1 VAKKAYITGSGCI
14 SPQNTTEKD
23 YFFETVNGSD
33 GDHFKAV
40 EPSYKEHINPN
51 MLRRMGRAIKMGSS
65 AARIAVTEA
74 GLQNVDAIMSGTGLG
89 CFEDSEKFL
98 LAIINNDEQFLTPTS
113 FIQSTHNTVG
123 SQVALIMQCHEY
135 NYTYVHRGFSF
146 ETCVMD
152 ALMSLEEGKKNIL
165 IGGIEEH
172 TPIYVELNRKA
183 NKLNTKADHKYYE
196 GKMHGVQMGEGA
208 AFFVVSDEKKNA
220 AASIDGIALSYK
232 PDNSKELLS
241 KLNAFLASQNK
252 VLDNIDLVLFGFSG
266 DKDQDKLLLEL
277 LPLVSDNSTAGQF
290 KHLCG
295 DYHTAGAFGTWLA
308 NKIIEKQRIPDVVK
322 INPWSKN
329 SINTVLIINEYL
341 GINYSFTLLSKC

>member
-1 VAKKAYITGSGCI
+1 VTKKAYITGSGCI

-23 YFFETVNGSD
+23 YFFEQVNGPD
-33 GDHFKAV
+33 KDHYKAV

-65 AARIAVTEA
+65 AARIAITEA

-152 ALMSLEEGKKNIL
+152 ALMSLEEGKKDIL

-172 TPIYVELNRKA
+172 TPIYVELYRKA
-183 NKLNTKADHKYYE
+183 DKLNADNSHHYYE
-196 GKMHGVQMGEGA
+196 GKTHGVQMGEGA
-208 AFFVVSDEKKNA
+208 TFFVVSAEKKNA
-220 AASIDGIALSYK
+220 ASAIDGVSLIYK
-232 PDNSKELLS
+232 PNDSKELLA
-241 KLNAFLASQNK
+241 KLNAFLTLHNK
-252 VLDNIDLVLFGFSG
+252 TLDTVDLVLFGFSG
-266 DKDQDKLLLEL
+266 DKDQDRLLLEL
-277 LPLVSDNSTAGQF
+277 LPLASNNSATGHF

-295 DYHTAGAFGTWLA
+295 DYHTAGAFGTWVA
-308 NKIIEKQRIPDVVK
+308 NKIIEKQNIPDAVK
-322 INPWSKN
+322 INSYSKN
-329 SINTVLIINEYL
+329 TINSVLIVNEYL

>member
-1 VAKKAYITGSGCI
+1 VAKKAYIIGSGCI
-14 SPQNTTEKD
+14 SPQKTTEKD
-23 YFFETVNGSD
+23 YFFETVNGPD
-33 GDHFKAV
+33 VNHFKAV

-65 AARIAVTEA
+65 AARIAMTES

-172 TPIYVELNRKA
+172 TPIYIELYRKA
-183 NKLNTKADHKYYE
+183 NKLNANAAHHYYE
-196 GKMHGVQMGEGA
+196 GKMQGIQMGEGA
-208 AFFVVSDEKKNA
+208 AFFVLSDEKKNA
-220 AASIDGIALSYK
+220 AASIDGISMSYK
-232 PDNSKELLS
+232 PGDSKELLN
-241 KLNAFLASQNK
+241 KLNSFLSSHHK
-252 VLDNIDLVLFGFSG
+252 TLDTIDLVLFGFSG
-266 DKDQDKLLLEL
+266 DKDQDKLILEL
-277 LPLVSDNSTAGQF
+277 LPLVSNNSATAHF

-295 DYHTAGAFGTWLA
+295 DHHTAGAFGTWVA
-308 NKIIEKQRIPDVVK
+308 NKIIEKQKIPDAVK
-322 INPWSKN
+322 INSYSKN
-329 SINTVLIINEYL
+329 SINSVLIINEYL

>member
-1 VAKKAYITGSGCI
+1 MAKKAYITGSGCI

-23 YFFETVNGSD
+23 YFFENVNAPE

-40 EPSYKEHINPN
+40 EPSYKEHISPN

-65 AARIAVTEA
+65 AARIAVAEA

-98 LAIINNDEQFLTPTS
+98 MAIINNDEQFLTPTS

-172 TPIYVELNRKA
+172 TPTYVELNRKA
-183 NKLNTKADHKYYE
+183 NKLTADTSHKYYE
-196 GKMHGVQMGEGA
+196 GKQHGIQLGEGA
-208 AFFVVSDEKKNA
+208 AFFVLSDEKKNA
-220 AASIDGIALSYK
+220 TTSIDGITFSYK
-232 PDNSKELLS
+232 PESSKELLN
-241 KLNAFLASQNK
+241 KLNSFLSSQNK
-252 VLDNIDLVLFGFSG
+252 ALDNIDLVLFGFCG
-266 DKDQDKLLLEL
+266 DKDQDRLLLEL
-277 LPLVSDNSTAGQF
+277 LPLVSNNSATGHF

-295 DYHTAGAFGTWLA
+295 DYHTAGAFGTWMA

-322 INPWSKN
+322 INSYSKSVIN
-329 SINTVLIINEYL
+329 SVLIINEYL
-341 GINYSFTLLSKC
+341 GINYSFTLLTKC